1 MPKFTTESINKSKKT
16 RLLPIITLLA
26 LGVTGC
32 DASMAVLNPQGP
44 AAARITSLWWF
55 LLTAGSAVFLLVMGL
70 LGVALFRRRRDSGS
84 TNSMRYDSRIVLY
97 AGIVG
102 PAVVLLVVFGVT
114 VATLNALATPDIL
127 PRNTIHVI
135 GHQWWWEVRYPHQQV
150 YTANEIHIPAGEP
163 VRIVLSSDD
172 VIHSFWVPELHGKL
186 DLVPGQTNEFWIQ
199 ADAPGI
205 YFGACAEFCGVQ
217 HAKMQFIVVA
227 QPLDEYVAWL
237 DQQQQPAREPEDSLA
252 RRGQQV
258 FLESACV
265 NCHTVAGTHAT
276 GDLGPDL
283 THIASRRTLA
293 AATVANNR
301 GNLSGWIADPQHI
314 KPGAFMP
321 PSALTGPEL
330 QALLA
335 YLATLE

>member
-1 MPKFTTESINKSKKT
+1 MTYRRIYQ
-16 RLLPIITLLA
+16 LLGWLPPLLA
-26 LGVTGC
+26 LTAC
-32 DASMAVLNPQGP
+32 TSNTSIMNPQGP
-44 AAARITSLWWF
+44 AAARITWLGWF
-55 LLTAGSAVFLLVMGL
+55 LIIAGSVVFVLVMGL
-70 LGVALFRRRRDSGS
+70 LGVALFRRRQSPEQS
-84 TNSMRYDSRIVLY
+84 PPSSFSSMRRGSNIVLY
-97 AGIVG
+97 AGIVT
-102 PAVVLLVVFGVT
+102 PAVILLVVFGFT
-114 VATLNALATPDIL
+114 VATLNAIATPDIL

-135 GHQWWWEVRYPHQQV
+135 GHQWWWEVRYPTQEV

-186 DLVPGQTNEFWIQ
+186 DLVPGQTNEFWLQ
-199 ADAPGI
+199 ADEPGT
-205 YFGACAEFCGVQ
+205 YFGICAEFCGVQ

-227 QPLDEYVAWL
+227 QPLDEYAAWL
-237 DQQQQPAREPEDSLA
+237 EHQKQPAREPEDSLA

-265 NCHTVAGTHAT
+265 NCHTIAGTHAT

-293 AATVANNR
+293 AASVANNR

-314 KPGAFMP
+314 KPGAYMP
-321 PSALTGPEL
+321 PSDLTGPEL